1 MVGLNVSIAFFFLM
15 LGTCEVLRWLSKRL
29 LSPGLLV
36 CLAAELGCSL
46 QLCSGCLELRML
58 LEIGPWGGLGLDVV
72 LTLLFLLFAVHAAC
86 ANGAA
91 ANPTVSLQEF
101 LLLECG
107 PMATVAKIL
116 AQCTGAGMVMAGAAE
131 PYLDT
136 LRRELQAPGPAALS
150 VLLALLVVAL
160 TLLLWRFAQGARSS
174 RRAVLLLGLCDAGKT
189 LLFARLLTGRYRDT
203 QTSITDS
210 SAVYRVSSDKGT
222 NVTLIDLPGHESLR
236 LQFLERFKAAARAIV
251 FVVDSVAFQREV
263 KDVAEFLYQVLI
275 DSTVLK
281 NAPALLIACNKQ
293 DITMAK
299 SAKLIQQQLEKEL
312 NTLRVTRSAAP
323 TSLDASATGGPAQLG
338 KKGKDFDFSQLPMKV
353 EFVECSARGSKGE
366 EGDADFED
374 LEKWLAKIA

>member
-1 MVGLNVSIAFFFLM
+1 G
-15 LGTCEVLRWLSKRL
+15 
-29 LSPGLLV
+29 
-36 CLAAELGCSL
+36 
-46 QLCSGCLELRML
+46 
-58 LEIGPWGGLGLDVV
+58 
-72 LTLLFLLFAVHAAC
+72 
-86 ANGAA
+86 
-91 ANPTVSLQEF
+91 
-101 LLLECG
+101 
-107 PMATVAKIL
+107 
-116 AQCTGAGMVMAGAAE
+116 MAGALE
-131 PYLDT
+131 PHMET
-136 LRRELQAPGPAALS
+136 LRRELRAPDPAVLS
-150 VLLALLVVAL
+150 VLLALIAVAI
-160 TLLLWRFAQGARSS
+160 TILLWRFVQGRRSG

-189 LLFARLLTGRYRDT
+189 LLFARLLTGKYRDT

-210 SAVYRVSSDKGT
+210 SAVYRVSSDKST

-263 KDVAEFLYQVLI
+263 KDVAEFLYQVLV

-293 DITMAK
+293 DVTMAK

-323 TSLDASATGGPAQLG
+323 TSLDAMGGPAQLG

-366 EGDADFED
+366 EGDADFEG
-374 LEKWLAKIA
+374 LEKWLAKVA